1 MRAEAQWHQ
10 AGSNDEGAQVTVPA
24 DSPGIDS
31 MPALPI
37 ARILRGAALC
47 LSGVLALGG
56 CNGSDG
62 SVGPRG
68 DRLDAL
74 PIAAGSVTTSGISAG
89 GYMAVQFHV
98 AHSSLVNGVG
108 VVAAGPYYCAE
119 NSLRHALGRC
129 MQGDE
134 PIAVDQLVGIT
145 SELALT
151 DHIDPIANLA
161 SDRVWIFH
169 GAADPVVARP
179 VVDALQAYYELLVDP
194 RGVQRTDL
202 AAAGHTFPTA
212 TKNLLDCG
220 TTDTPFIGSCG
231 VDGARQMLEH
241 LYGSFGAQAAGVKRG
256 TLQQFSQA
264 AYATAADADGFAAR
278 GWLYIPATCSGNGAA
293 GRCRLH
299 VAFHGCKQ
307 GASFVN
313 DAFVQ
318 QAGYLAAADAGGIVV
333 LFPQVEPSYQPLNP
347 NGCWDWWGYT
357 GDEYATQ
364 AGPQI
369 TAVKA
374 MVDDLMGAG
383 DRARARP

>member
-1 MRAEAQWHQ
+1 M
-10 AGSNDEGAQVTVPA
+10 TVPA

-31 MPALPI
+31 MPAWPI
-37 ARILRGAALC
+37 ASSLLAAALC

-56 CNGSDG
+56 CNGGDSSTG
-62 SVGPRG
+62 SRG
-68 DRLDAL
+68 DRLAAL

-129 MQGDE
+129 MKGDE
-134 PIAVDQLVGIT
+134 PIAVDELVGIT

-169 GAADPVVARP
+169 GAEDPVVARP
-179 VVDALQAYYELLVDP
+179 VVDALQAYYELLVEP
-194 RGVQRTDL
+194 RGIQRTDL

-212 TKNLLDCG
+212 TRNLLDCG

-241 LYGSFGAQAAGVKRG
+241 LYGSFGAQAAGVKQG
-256 TLQQFSQA
+256 ALLQFSQA
-264 AYATAADADGFAAR
+264 AYAKAADADGFAAR
-278 GWLYIPATCSGNGAA
+278 GWLYVPATCSGDGAA

-318 QAGYLAAADAGGIVV
+318 QAGYLAAADAGDIVV

-357 GDEYATQ
+357 GDEYATR

-369 TAVKA
+369 AAVKA
-374 MVDDLMGAG
+374 MVDDLMGARG
-383 DRARARP
+383 RAGAQP

>member
-1 MRAEAQWHQ
+1 MQ
-10 AGSNDEGAQVTVPA
+10 T
-24 DSPGIDS
+24 SPIV
-31 MPALPI
+31 
-37 ARILRGAALC
+37 RVLRVAALC
-47 LSGVLALGG
+47 LPGVLALPGCSGG
-56 CNGSDG
+56 DSSAVAQD
-62 SVGPRG
+62 
-68 DRLDAL
+68 DRLAAL
-74 PIAAGSVTTSGISAG
+74 PIAAESVTTSGISAG

-134 PIAVDQLVGIT
+134 TIAVDELAGLT
-145 SELALT
+145 SEFALAGR
-151 DHIDPIANLA
+151 IDPIANLA

-169 GAADPVVARP
+169 GGADPVVAKP
-179 VVDALQAYYELLVDP
+179 VVDALQSYYELFVDP
-194 RGVQRTDL
+194 HGIQRNEL
-202 AAAGHTFPTA
+202 AGAGHTFPA
-212 TKNLLDCG
+212 AAGNLQDCG
-220 TTDTPFIGSCG
+220 ETDTPFVGSCG
-231 VDGARQMLEH
+231 IDGARQMLEH
-241 LYGSFGAQAAGVKRG
+241 LYGSFGAQAAGIKPG
-256 TLQQFSQA
+256 ALKQFSQA
-264 AYATAADADGFAAR
+264 AYSTAADADGFAAR
-278 GWLYIPATCSGNGAA
+278 GWLYIPATCSGDGAA

-347 NGCWDWWGYT
+347 NGCWDWWGY
-357 GDEYATQ
+357 GSDAYATQ

-369 TAVKA
+369 AAVKA

>member
-1 MRAEAQWHQ
+1 M
-10 AGSNDEGAQVTVPA
+10 TVPA

-62 SVGPRG
+62 SAGPRG

-169 GAADPVVARP
+169 GAADPVVAKP